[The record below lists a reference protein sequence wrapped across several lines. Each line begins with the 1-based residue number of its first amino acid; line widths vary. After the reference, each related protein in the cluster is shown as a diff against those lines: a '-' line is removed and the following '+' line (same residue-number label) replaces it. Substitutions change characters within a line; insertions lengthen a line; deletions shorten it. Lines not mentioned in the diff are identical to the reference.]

1 MIGMQ
6 AETVLDMRGGQEF
19 MTARDARKNLLFRD
33 NTTNAG
39 GESVEVR
46 AGVFAQSLA
55 AGVNM

>member
-1 MIGMQ
+1 MQ
-6 AETVLDMRGGQEF
+6 AETVLDMRGGQGN